1 MNIFILDTETPE
13 SWGNEAYNG
22 MEISEEELIR
32 LSEEWE
38 TPVTDLMKDIY
49 VMDSDDHTKLST
61 LMKMLTL
68 PIDAVSIYDS
78 SFKHIETIDP
88 SEAEIMYGNQYI
100 DTFSI
105 SEDNEGTTLEIA
117 LAISYHY

>member
-1 MNIFILDTETPE
+1 MNIYILDTESPE

-49 VMDSDDHTKLST
+49 VIDSDGHTKLST
-61 LMKMLTL
+61 IMKMLTL
-68 PIDAVSIYDS
+68 PIDAVSIYNS
-78 SFKHIETIDP
+78 YFKRIETIDP

-105 SEDNEGTTLEIA
+105 SEDNEETVLEIA
-117 LAISYHY
+117 LVISNL